1 MLAWTGVD
9 AREAA
14 LSKTTSFRRILLLI
28 VAAESWHALHFP
40 AYQHDVA
47 LHVAIA
53 CALSACAAAG
63 FVPRIERLATT
74 FAFLGLA
81 ADLAS
86 VFPNNANHQYL
97 GLACLG
103 LLLVPRSGE
112 GAEHRLILQ
121 ALRWLI
127 PIGFFWAG
135 VQKVFHGY
143 YFGGEFLAVRIATD
157 SSFAT
162 VLEPFLSGGEFQRLS
177 TLVPGRGA
185 GPYRVDEPLFLLL
198 SNGAWLAELTLAP
211 LLLFRQTRM
220 LAVLGVVV
228 FMFGIELGAREI
240 FFGMMMVSLALLY
253 PERDV
258 NRLALPLFGAGIAIL
273 MATSAGWL
281 PSWSF
286 G

>member
-1 MLAWTGVD
+1 MLAWTGAD
-9 AREAA
+9 APEAA
-14 LSKTTSFRRILLLI
+14 LSKTTSFRRILLLV

-47 LHVAIA
+47 LHVTIA
-53 CALSACAAAG
+53 CGLSACAAAG
-63 FVPRIERLATT
+63 FVPRIERLATAT
-74 FAFLGLA
+74 AFLGLA

-97 GLACLG
+97 GLVCLG
-103 LLLVPRSGE
+103 LLLVPRSGDD
-112 GAEHRLILQ
+112 AEQRLTLQ

-127 PIGFFWAG
+127 PIGFFWSG

-162 VLEPFLSGGEFQRLS
+162 VLEPFLSAEEFGRLS
-177 TLVPGRGA
+177 SLVPGRGA

-198 SNGAWLAELTLAP
+198 SNGAWLAELTLPP
-211 LLLFRQTRM
+211 LLLVRPTRT
-220 LAVLGVVV
+220 LAAFGVIA
-228 FMFGIELGAREI
+228 FMFAIELGAREI

-253 PERDV
+253 PERDA
-258 NRLALPLFGAGIAIL
+258 NRLALPLFGAVIAML
-273 MATSAGWL
+273 LATSAGWL